1 MRILPAFVCNAVA
14 QEPCKLTAME
24 TGSAA
29 SIRDGRTLLF
39 SVGRELRLTAIEVT
53 DKSRSA
59 VQSLVA
65 GRHVRLKQLGP
76 ERDHYERPVA
86 FVYVDD
92 SQACADVLLSAK
104 RTARAD
110 PNFAP
115 LRLENI
121 AQIAAARVNLCW

>member
-39 SVGRELRLTAIEVT
+39 SAGCELRLTAIEVT

-76 ERDHYERPVA
+76 ERPVA

-92 SQACADVLLSAK
+92 SQACADALLSAK